1 MELTKPSTLTFS
13 QELVLAMKD
22 KQEKE
27 EKQKE
32 LQDLS
37 FLVKPQPF
45 IIDYSKIL
53 ELKEQNEIYFIQAL
67 VKYEEPQEEELPQ
80 NDDLWLKQ
88 QFSF

>member
-13 QELVLAMKD
+13 QEFMLAMKA

-37 FLVKPQPF
+37 LLVKPQPF
-45 IIDYSKIL
+45 IIDYTKVA
-53 ELKEQNEIYFIQAL
+53 ELKEQNERT
-67 VKYEEPQEEELPQ
+67 
-80 NDDLWLKQ
+80 
-88 QFSF
+88 

>member
-13 QELVLAMKD
+13 QELMLAMKA
-22 KQEKE
+22 KQENE

-45 IIDYSKIL
+45 IIDYTKVV
-53 ELKEQNEIYFIQAL
+53 ELKAQNERT
-67 VKYEEPQEEELPQ
+67 
-80 NDDLWLKQ
+80 
-88 QFSF
+88 

>member
-13 QELVLAMKD
+13 QELMLAMQA

-32 LQDLS
+32 LQDIA

-45 IIDYSKIL
+45 VIDYSKIL
-53 ELKEQNEIYFIQAL
+53 ELKEQNERT
-67 VKYEEPQEEELPQ
+67 
-80 NDDLWLKQ
+80 
-88 QFSF
+88 

>member
-13 QELVLAMKD
+13 QELMLAMKA

-27 EKQKE
+27 EKQKD

-45 IIDYSKIL
+45 IIDYTKV
-53 ELKEQNEIYFIQAL
+53 EEQNERT
-67 VKYEEPQEEELPQ
+67 
-80 NDDLWLKQ
+80 
-88 QFSF
+88 

>member
-13 QELVLAMKD
+13 QELMLAMKA
-22 KQEKE
+22 KQENE

-45 IIDYSKIL
+45 IIDYTKVV
-53 ELKEQNEIYFIQAL
+53 ELKAQNGGASTLVKPNNDVYFIQDL
-67 VKYEEPQEEELPQ
+67 VKYEEPQEEEL
-80 NDDLWLKQ
+80 
-88 QFSF
+88 

>member
-1 MELTKPSTLTFS
+1 M
-13 QELVLAMKD
+13 LAMKA

-53 ELKEQNEIYFIQAL
+53 ELKAQNERT
-67 VKYEEPQEEELPQ
+67 
-80 NDDLWLKQ
+80 
-88 QFSF
+88 

>member
-13 QELVLAMKD
+13 QELMLAMKA

-32 LQDLS
+32 LQDLA

-45 IIDYSKIL
+45 IDY
-53 ELKEQNEIYFIQAL
+53 FVQAL

-80 NDDLWLKQ
+80 NGDL
-88 QFSF
+88 

>member
-13 QELVLAMKD
+13 QELMLAMKT

-37 FLVKPQPF
+37 LLVKPQPF
-45 IIDYSKIL
+45 IIDYTKVV
-53 ELKEQNEIYFIQAL
+53 ELKAQNERT
-67 VKYEEPQEEELPQ
+67 
-80 NDDLWLKQ
+80 
-88 QFSF
+88 

>member
-13 QELVLAMKD
+13 QELMLAMKD
-22 KQEKE
+22 KQENE

-45 IIDYSKIL
+45 IIDYTKVV
-53 ELKEQNEIYFIQAL
+53 ELKAQNERT
-67 VKYEEPQEEELPQ
+67 
-80 NDDLWLKQ
+80 
-88 QFSF
+88 

>member
-13 QELVLAMKD
+13 QELMLALNA

-32 LQDLS
+32 LQDLA

-45 IIDYSKIL
+45 IIDYTKVA
-53 ELKEQNEIYFIQAL
+53 ELKAQNERT
-67 VKYEEPQEEELPQ
+67 
-80 NDDLWLKQ
+80 
-88 QFSF
+88 

>member
-13 QELVLAMKD
+13 QELMLAMKA

-37 FLVKPQPF
+37 LLVKPQPF
-45 IIDYSKIL
+45 IIDYTK
-53 ELKEQNEIYFIQAL
+53 
-67 VKYEEPQEEELPQ
+67 VEE
-80 NDDLWLKQ
+80 
-88 QFSF
+88 

>member
-13 QELVLAMKD
+13 QELMLAMKT

-37 FLVKPQPF
+37 LLVKPQPF
-45 IIDYSKIL
+45 IIDYTKV
-53 ELKEQNEIYFIQAL
+53 EEQNERT
-67 VKYEEPQEEELPQ
+67 
-80 NDDLWLKQ
+80 
-88 QFSF
+88 

>member
-1 MELTKPSTLTFS
+1 M
-13 QELVLAMKD
+13 LAMKA

-45 IIDYSKIL
+45 IIDYTKVA
-53 ELKEQNEIYFIQAL
+53 ELKAQNERT
-67 VKYEEPQEEELPQ
+67 
-80 NDDLWLKQ
+80 
-88 QFSF
+88 

>member
-13 QELVLAMKD
+13 QELMLAMKA

-32 LQDLS
+32 LQDLV

-53 ELKEQNEIYFIQAL
+53 ELKEQNERT
-67 VKYEEPQEEELPQ
+67 
-80 NDDLWLKQ
+80 
-88 QFSF
+88 

>member
-13 QELVLAMKD
+13 QELMLAMKD

-45 IIDYSKIL
+45 IIDYSKVV
-53 ELKEQNEIYFIQAL
+53 ELKAQNERT
-67 VKYEEPQEEELPQ
+67 
-80 NDDLWLKQ
+80 
-88 QFSF
+88 